1 MEKIRFITDSAS
13 DMNHSREDV
22 TILPLHIRF
31 GDDEYADGVTISHR
45 EFYEKLIE
53 CDTLPTTSLVSPAV
67 FEDAYE
73 QAVSAG
79 ETVIVITISG
89 KLSGTCQSA
98 RIAAE
103 DYEGKVFV
111 VDSMNATIGER
122 ILVEYGLQLKDQGK
136 SAEEIVSILEKEKS
150 KIHTMGLLDT
160 LEYLKKGGRISST
173 VAFIGG
179 ALAIKPVVA
188 VSDGEIIMLGK
199 ARGSKNGSNFLIRE
213 IEKADGVD
221 FSRPFCLGYT
231 GLSDE
236 LLQKYIHDS
245 EHLWKDYAKELPIS
259 TLGARIAA
267 EDYEGKVFVVDSMNA
282 TIGERI
288 LVEYG
293 LQLKDQGKSA
303 EEIVSILEKEKS
315 KIHTMG
321 LLDTLEYLKKGGRI
335 SSTVAFIGGALAIK
349 PVVAVSDGEI
359 IMLGKARGSKNG
371 SNFLIREIEKADG
384 VDFSRPFCLGYTGL
398 SDELLQKYIHDSEHL
413 WKDYA
418 KELPISTLGATI
430 GTHVGPGAVAV
441 AFFEH

>member
-13 DMNHSREDV
+13 DMNHPREDV

-111 VDSMNATIGER
+111 IDSMNATIGER

-160 LEYLKKGGRISST
+160 LEYLKKGGRIT
-173 VAFIGG
+173 PAAA
-179 ALAIKPVVA
+179 ALGTLLRIKPVLTIQ
-188 VSDGEIIMLGK
+188 GEKLDAFSKARTAKQAKTIMLTALAK
-199 ARGSKNGSNFLIRE
+199 DLEERFHDKNAEHTYLE
-213 IEKADGVD
+213 IAHTCNEEG
-221 FSRPFCLGYT
+221 
-231 GLSDE
+231 
-236 LLQKYIHDS
+236 
-245 EHLWKDYAKELPIS
+245 AKELEEALKEQYPGVPI
-259 TLGARIAA
+259 TIAPLSLSIA
-267 EDYEGKVFVVDSMNA
+267 CH
-282 TIGERI
+282 IGPGSFA
-288 LVEYG
+288 VAC
-293 LQLKDQGKSA
+293 S
-303 EEIVSILEKEKS
+303 S
-315 KIHTMG
+315 K
-321 LLDTLEYLKKGGRI
+321 L
-335 SSTVAFIGGALAIK
+335 
-349 PVVAVSDGEI
+349 
-359 IMLGKARGSKNG
+359 
-371 SNFLIREIEKADG
+371 
-384 VDFSRPFCLGYTGL
+384 
-398 SDELLQKYIHDSEHL
+398 
-413 WKDYA
+413 
-418 KELPISTLGATI
+418 KEL
-430 GTHVGPGAVAV
+430 
-441 AFFEH
+441 E

>member
-13 DMNHSREDV
+13 DMNSSREDV

-31 GDDEYADGVTISHR
+31 GEEEYADGVTISHK

-67 FEDAYE
+67 FEEAYE
-73 QAVSAG
+73 KAVSAG
-79 ETVIVITISG
+79 ETVIVVTISS

-111 VDSMNATIGER
+111 VDSLNATIGEQ
-122 ILVEYGLQLKDQGK
+122 ILVEYGLQLKKQGMT
-136 SAEEIVSILEKEKS
+136 AEEIVSVLQEQKH

-160 LEYLKKGGRISST
+160 LEYLKKGGRISPT

-188 VSDGEIIMLGK
+188 VVE
-199 ARGSKNGSNFLIRE
+199 
-213 IEKADGVD
+213 
-221 FSRPFCLGYT
+221 PFCLGYT

-245 EHLWKDYAKELPIS
+245 EHLWKDYAKELP
-259 TLGARIAA
+259 
-267 EDYEGKVFVVDSMNA
+267 V
-282 TIGERI
+282 
-288 LVEYG
+288 
-293 LQLKDQGKSA
+293 
-303 EEIVSILEKEKS
+303 
-315 KIHTMG
+315 
-321 LLDTLEYLKKGGRI
+321 
-335 SSTVAFIGGALAIK
+335 
-349 PVVAVSDGEI
+349 
-359 IMLGKARGSKNG
+359 
-371 SNFLIREIEKADG
+371 
-384 VDFSRPFCLGYTGL
+384 
-398 SDELLQKYIHDSEHL
+398 
-413 WKDYA
+413 
-418 KELPISTLGATI
+418 STLGATI

>member
-1 MEKIRFITDSAS
+1 M
-13 DMNHSREDV
+13 
-22 TILPLHIRF
+22 
-31 GDDEYADGVTISHR
+31 G
-45 EFYEKLIE
+45 
-53 CDTLPTTSLVSPAV
+53 TLPYISAAV

-259 TLGARIAA
+259 TLGA
-267 EDYEGKVFVVDSMNA
+267 
-282 TIGERI
+282 
-288 LVEYG
+288 
-293 LQLKDQGKSA
+293 
-303 EEIVSILEKEKS
+303 
-315 KIHTMG
+315 
-321 LLDTLEYLKKGGRI
+321 
-335 SSTVAFIGGALAIK
+335 
-349 PVVAVSDGEI
+349 
-359 IMLGKARGSKNG
+359 
-371 SNFLIREIEKADG
+371 
-384 VDFSRPFCLGYTGL
+384 
-398 SDELLQKYIHDSEHL
+398 
-413 WKDYA
+413 
-418 KELPISTLGATI
+418 TI

>member
-13 DMNHSREDV
+13 DMNHPREDV

-236 LLQKYIHDS
+236 LLQKYIHDRRTS
-245 EHLWKDYAKELPIS
+245 
-259 TLGARIAA
+259 
-267 EDYEGKVFVVDSMNA
+267 V
-282 TIGERI
+282 
-288 LVEYG
+288 
-293 LQLKDQGKSA
+293 
-303 EEIVSILEKEKS
+303 
-315 KIHTMG
+315 
-321 LLDTLEYLKKGGRI
+321 GRI
-335 SSTVAFIGGALAIK
+335 TQGTS
-349 PVVAVSDGEI
+349 
-359 IMLGKARGSKNG
+359 
-371 SNFLIREIEKADG
+371 
-384 VDFSRPFCLGYTGL
+384 
-398 SDELLQKYIHDSEHL
+398 
-413 WKDYA
+413 
-418 KELPISTLGATI
+418 ISTLGATI

>member
-13 DMNHSREDV
+13 DMNSSREDV

-31 GDDEYADGVTISHR
+31 GEEEYADGVTISHK

-67 FEDAYE
+67 FEEAYE
-73 QAVSAG
+73 KAVSAG
-79 ETVIVITISG
+79 ETVIVVTISS

-111 VDSMNATIGER
+111 VDSLNATIGEQ
-122 ILVEYGLQLKDQGK
+122 ILVEYGLQLKKQGMT
-136 SAEEIVSILEKEKS
+136 AEEIVSVLQEQKH

-160 LEYLKKGGRISST
+160 LDSSIYITLETLKYLKKGGRISST

-221 FSRPFCLGYT
+221 FSKPFCLGYT

-245 EHLWKDYAKELPIS
+245 EHLWKDYAKELP
-259 TLGARIAA
+259 
-267 EDYEGKVFVVDSMNA
+267 V
-282 TIGERI
+282 
-288 LVEYG
+288 
-293 LQLKDQGKSA
+293 
-303 EEIVSILEKEKS
+303 
-315 KIHTMG
+315 
-321 LLDTLEYLKKGGRI
+321 
-335 SSTVAFIGGALAIK
+335 
-349 PVVAVSDGEI
+349 
-359 IMLGKARGSKNG
+359 
-371 SNFLIREIEKADG
+371 
-384 VDFSRPFCLGYTGL
+384 
-398 SDELLQKYIHDSEHL
+398 
-413 WKDYA
+413 
-418 KELPISTLGATI
+418 STLGATI
-430 GTHVGPGAVAV
+430 GTHVGPGAIAV